1 MPVLQAGK
9 FVKERVN
16 KNKSIKGSEKYEKK
30 E

>member
-9 FVKERVN
+9 FVKEKV
-16 KNKSIKGSEKYEKK
+16 KNKSIKGGEKYEKK